1 MKDREETFAGRN
13 TLVVRFESDFW
24 FIRLFVDPVIV
35 WYDVETRRALQ
46 YEGISNIYNEKGKS
60 YIVRVTFDKPG
71 P

>member
-1 MKDREETFAGRN
+1 LK
-13 TLVVRFESDFW
+13 
-24 FIRLFVDPVIV
+24 
-35 WYDVETRRALQ
+35 